1 VGKDLALLDLLNF
14 KLIRYLEEKRDKE
27 AVVAYLISLTIILL
41 TMQKTCQSDLRNA
54 RNS

>member
-14 KLIRYLEEKRDKE
+14 KLVRYREERRDKK

-41 TMQKTCQSDLRNA
+41 TMQQTMPM
-54 RNS
+54 